1 MNVLVIGQGR
11 VGRGLAGRARG
22 GTDVWRVT
30 NGNRLSRRRLGE
42 ADLVILAVPD
52 AAIMPV
58 ARRIAPMLRRGTCVL
73 HCAGARSPEELSVC
87 RRAGA
92 HVGAMHPLAS
102 FADPA
107 RPPDLSNAVFVVSG
121 DSRAVTAAR
130 RAARA
135 VGARVLHAPVH
146 GPAYHALAAMVAGGS
161 VGFAH
166 AVIPGLVGLG
176 ISRRDAERAAAGLIG
191 TVAQNIAR
199 VGLPNAL
206 TGPVVRGDSE
216 AVRAHRRALED
227 VSASAAA
234 AYDAVAPLVLECA
247 ISAGLP
253 PGDVARMRRAL
264 DEGGSGRRR

>member
-1 MNVLVIGQGR
+1 MIVVVIGQGR
-11 VGRGLAGRARG
+11 VGRGLARRAKRG
-22 GTDVWRVT
+22 ADVWRVVG
-30 NGNRLSRRRLGE
+30 GNRLSRRVIGE
-42 ADLVILAVPD
+42 ADLLILAVPD
-52 AAIMPV
+52 AAITPL
-58 ARRIAPMLRRGTCVL
+58 ARRIAPMLRRGVCVL

-107 RPPDLSNAVFVVSG
+107 RPPDLANAFFVVSG
-121 DSRAVTAAR
+121 DPKAVTAAR

-135 VGARVLHAPVH
+135 VGARVLHAPIH
-146 GPAYHALAAMVAGGS
+146 GPAYHALAAMVAGAS

-199 VGLPNAL
+199 IGLPEAL
-206 TGPVVRGDSE
+206 TGPVIRGDAA
-216 AVRAHRRALED
+216 AVEAHRRALEG
-227 VSASAAA
+227 VSPSAAA

-264 DEGGSGRRR
+264 GAGGSRRRR